1 MDWIQDSNDGN
12 FYATQYM
19 LISSIGY
26 EKVMSRHILQL
37 SVSYIHLLNPSH
49 TQKGYDLYEKTGAID
64 FDEDWTETYRFL
76 GSLTYLYY
84 LNQDKTH
91 SVGTMLGFLGSG
103 IGGSFFYGA
112 TIQES
117 ITFGVGIEYIKYL
130 TDMSFGTSDTGES
143 IVNVDELSLRSGL
156 QYLFKI

>member
-1 MDWIQDSNDGN
+1 M
-12 FYATQYM
+12 
-19 LISSIGY
+19 
-26 EKVMSRHILQL
+26 
-37 SVSYIHLLNPSH
+37 
-49 TQKGYDLYEKTGAID
+49 KTGAID

-103 IGGSFFYGA
+103 IEALFYGA

-143 IVNVDELSLRSGL
+143 IVNVDELSLRSEL
-156 QYLFKI
+156 QYLLKFNKNFR